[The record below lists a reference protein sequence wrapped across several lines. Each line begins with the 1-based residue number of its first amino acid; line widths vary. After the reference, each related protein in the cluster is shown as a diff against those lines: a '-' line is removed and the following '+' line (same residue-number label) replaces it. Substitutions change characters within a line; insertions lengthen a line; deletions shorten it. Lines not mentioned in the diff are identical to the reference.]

1 MKKPEG
7 RIYHVLGEL
16 TGVGNDNDT
25 TLESL
30 ESLGQGTQRVT
41 VEIVGGLVE
50 DDDVRT
56 LPRAGGED

>member
-1 MKKPEG
+1 
-7 RIYHVLGEL
+7 
-16 TGVGNDNDT
+16 VGNDNDT